1 MTRRAANDA
10 EVAPVAMWERIKAQ
24 AKSLQQSRGTGTPGG
39 PGGGRGAGAGGGSRT
54 RLVNMLKSQLSS
66 VKTELKS
73 GAFRDASMAMCA
85 LVAAADGQVDPAER
99 QHVESMIVGNDV
111 LQNFPADQL
120 RQRFNKH
127 LDHLLAD
134 FQAGKAEAMQ
144 EIAKVAK
151 KPTEAR
157 AVIQTG
163 IVIAGSDGYFA
174 QAEQHVVREACAA
187 LGLRPEEFDV

>member
-1 MTRRAANDA
+1 M
-10 EVAPVAMWERIKAQ
+10 AMWDRIKDQ
-24 AKSLQQSRGTGTPGG
+24 AKSLQQSRGAQTPGAHTPG
-39 PGGGRGAGAGGGSRT
+39 AHGGGHGSGSGGGSRAQ
-54 RLVNMLKSQLSS
+54 LVSMLKSQLSS
-66 VKTELKS
+66 MKTELKS
-73 GAFRDASMAMCA
+73 GAYRDASMAMCA

-127 LDHLLAD
+127 VDHLLAN
-134 FQAGKAEAMQ
+134 FQMGKAEAMQ

-174 QAEQHVVREACAA
+174 QAEQYVIREACAA
-187 LGLRPEEFDV
+187 LGLRPEEFNV